1 MISKAQSD
9 QSFSRKKDI
18 QDILNE
24 KRLIFSLEMSKRK
37 APDSNP
43 VSNPNGPICDFL
55 IELANYEKN
64 VNRNVFKHNAYR
76 KAAGVLAKLPEKV
89 KSGDE
94 AKKLDGIG
102 KQIALKID
110 EFLTTGKLKKLEK
123 IRNDD
128 TSTTINELVSKM
140 LIFDT
145 NACELF
151 SLF

>member
-1 MISKAQSD
+1 MNDVVFIS
-9 QSFSRKKDI
+9 
-18 QDILNE
+18 
-24 KRLIFSLEMSKRK
+24 EMSKRK

-43 VSNPNGPICDFL
+43 LSNPNGPICDFL

-123 IRNDD
+123 IRSDD
-128 TSTTINELVSKM
+128 TSTTINELVSNIRN
-140 LIFDT
+140 L
-145 NACELF
+145 LF
-151 SLF
+151 TVQC

>member
-1 MISKAQSD
+1 
-9 QSFSRKKDI
+9 
-18 QDILNE
+18 
-24 KRLIFSLEMSKRK
+24 MSKRK

-151 SLF
+151 SLFLILLDSSDWNWTCKS

>member
-1 MISKAQSD
+1 
-9 QSFSRKKDI
+9 
-18 QDILNE
+18 
-24 KRLIFSLEMSKRK
+24 MSKRK
-37 APDSNP
+37 APTSDTL
-43 VSNPNGPICDFL
+43 VNPNGPICDFL

-128 TSTTINELVSKM
+128 TSTTINELVSKNIHSYAEKFIQCGKIAVEKKFVKSM
-140 LIFDT
+140 YK
-145 NACELF
+145 
-151 SLF
+151 